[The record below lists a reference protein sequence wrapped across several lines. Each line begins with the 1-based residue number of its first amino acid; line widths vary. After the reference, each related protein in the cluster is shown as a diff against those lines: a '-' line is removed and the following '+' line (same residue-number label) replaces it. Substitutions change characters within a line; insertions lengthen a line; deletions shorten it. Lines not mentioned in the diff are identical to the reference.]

1 MYIEGPFELMYSA
14 ALTTRSVSG
23 DNVVFNMKGAF
34 HAIQTSSADSCCVIC
49 DVGVVQLYR
58 TTCTTIHSTS
68 KVTSLV
74 VEEYTRCGVQG
85 VCEATGA

>member
-23 DNVVFNMKGAF
+23 DNAVFNMKGAF
-34 HAIQTSSADSCCVIC
+34 RAIQTSSADSCCVVC

-58 TTCTTIHSTS
+58 ITSVTIHSTS
-68 KVTSLV
+68 IICVV
-74 VEEYTRCGVQG
+74 VEERAVGGAQG
-85 VCEATGA
+85 TA